1 MFRGTLFHTLDDKG
15 RVAIPR
21 KFRDILPAG
30 EGEARVVVTKSAG
43 PPPRTLDVYPMEEWH
58 ALEERIRQMP
68 QFQER
73 TRKFKRLYLHPAQE
87 LALDSQGR
95 ILLPQDLRSHI
106 ELGKDAVFTGD
117 LEKFLIWSR
126 SDWERQQSADQASAE
141 SAETL
146 DDLGL

>member
-1 MFRGTLFHTLDDKG
+1 MFRGTFFHTLDDKG

-21 KFRDILPAG
+21 KFRDALPAA
-30 EGEARVVVTKSAG
+30 ESDARVVVTKSVG
-43 PPPRTLDVYPMEEWH
+43 PPPRTLDVYPMEEWK

-73 TRKFKRLYLHPAQE
+73 TRKFKRRYLHPAQE
-87 LALDSQGR
+87 LTLDGQGR
-95 ILLPQDLRSHI
+95 ILLPNDLRSHI
-106 ELGKDAVFTGD
+106 DLGKDAVFTGD

-126 SDWERQQSADQASAE
+126 EDWDRQQQQDQGSKEE
-141 SAETL
+141 SESF